1 MNEIL
6 EAAAGESGKIWII
19 RKYLVLLIALK
30 LFIHYMEVGYSK
42 EPLHPEHSLFAGLHF
57 KFFLNFPGGLVVNA
71 LHTNAGS
78 TGSIPDRERRSAGHT
93 VRPEQ
98 RRFFTSVTSNRKSLA
113 KVSCVLWVKR

>member
-30 LFIHYMEVGYSK
+30 LFIHDMEVGYSK
-42 EPLHPEHSLFAGLHF
+42 EPLHTEHSLFAGLHF
-57 KFFLNFPGGLVVNA
+57 KFFLNFLGGLVVNA

-78 TGSIPDRERRSAGHT
+78 TGSIPDRRMKIYRPHSAAWKKKILYLCHF
-93 VRPEQ
+93 Q
-98 RRFFTSVTSNRKSLA
+98 S
-113 KVSCVLWVKR
+113 